1 MNYFLTMFFF
11 GLLFMFSIPDV
22 TAQYIGN
29 VSTSASDSELEERL
43 GTSVSKF
50 HQISKEKKEYEQQS
64 MLIISLIVLSF
75 VIGYAIYHAFRHN
88 KKGH

>member
-1 MNYFLTMFFF
+1 MNNFLTMFCF
-11 GLLFMFSIPDV
+11 GLLFMISIPDV

-29 VSTSASDSELEERL
+29 VSTSVSDSELEERL

-50 HQISKEKKEYEQQS
+50 HQISTEKKEYEQQS

-75 VIGYAIYHAFRHN
+75 VTGYAIYRAFRHN
-88 KKGH
+88 KKVH